1 MNDEMI
7 ALVAPDTATT
17 SCESERRHFLG
28 LLRALG
34 FALPLA
40 EKQFT
45 AACGVILLFSHGER
59 IVELTARYD
68 ALIQLKVPQS
78 AWNPQIVITDPN
90 LGAVLDLARRA
101 EVIP

>member
-7 ALVAPDTATT
+7 ALVAPDTVTT
-17 SCESERRHFLG
+17 SCESERRHLLG

-40 EKQFT
+40 PKQFT
-45 AACGVILLFSHGER
+45 AACGAILLFSHGER

-68 ALIQLKVPQS
+68 SLWQLKVPQS
-78 AWNPQIVITDPN
+78 PGFPQITITDSD
-90 LGAVLDLARRA
+90 LGAVLTLARRA

>member
-28 LLRALG
+28 VLRKMG
-34 FALPLA
+34 FELPLA
-40 EKQFT
+40 PKQFT
-45 AACGVILLFSHGER
+45 AACGVILIFVHGER
-59 IVELTARYD
+59 NVQLSERYD
-68 ALIQLKVPQS
+68 RLFELRIPASPGES
-78 AWNPQIVITDPN
+78 QIVITGEVFAD
-90 LGAVLDLARRA
+90 VLALARRA

>member
-17 SCESERRHFLG
+17 SCESERRHLLG
-28 LLRALG
+28 LLRELG
-34 FALPLA
+34 FVLPLA
-40 EKQFT
+40 PKQFT
-45 AACGVILLFSHGER
+45 AACGVILIFAHGER

-78 AWNPQIVITDPN
+78 AGNPQIVITDSD
-90 LGAVLDLARRA
+90 LGAVLALARRA

>member
-17 SCESERRHFLG
+17 SCESERRHLLG
-28 LLRALG
+28 LLREHG
-34 FALPLA
+34 FVLPLA
-40 EKQFT
+40 GKQFT
-45 AACGVILLFSHGER
+45 AACGVILLFAHGER

-68 ALIQLKVPQS
+68 ALFQLKIPQS
-78 AWNPQIVITDPN
+78 PGLPQIVITDSD
-90 LGAVLDLARRA
+90 LGAVLALARRA

>member
-17 SCESERRHFLG
+17 SCEAERRHLLG
-28 LLRALG
+28 LIRALG

-40 EKQFT
+40 DKQFT
-45 AACGVILLFSHGER
+45 AACGVILLFANGER
-59 IVELTARYD
+59 IVELTSRYD
-68 ALIQLKVPQS
+68 SLFQLKVPQS
-78 AWNPQIVITDPN
+78 PGFPQITITDPD
-90 LGAVLDLARRA
+90 LGAVLALARRA